1 MGFAFN
7 PFTGNFDQKGSGGG
21 GGGSAFFA
29 GEVATYADLP
39 LDGSAA
45 LDSRW
50 LVRSNSGTWPFSSYK
65 QAGVYV
71 RKATVGA
78 SRDNDYQLTDTSFFD
93 VMSDDK
99 FLVFDNSDATK
110 AMAFNVGANV
120 PTSSTVT
127 LTVPASSGT
136 IALTGQLT
144 DTKVYTANDTWTKP
158 AGARLVHYLLI
169 GGGGGGGAGRRSL
182 PTNSLGGGGGGAGGG
197 ITAGYVD
204 PAFLGSTETITIG
217 AGGTGAVDSADNTN
231 GAAGTAGGES
241 SFGSFIKARGGS
253 AGGGGSSS
261 GGSAGAAT
269 TLASLFYGTNAST
282 AAGASGAA
290 SSTPPSNA
298 AASVYLPTGGGGGG
312 GRGSSTN
319 GVGSKGGD
327 IGQTNTGIT
336 SAPAIAAGTNG
347 PAGIRSQSSWAGT
360 GGGGGSMSS
369 DNAVHTGFSGGNG
382 GLYGGGGGGG
392 SGAANSAGGSNAGGA
407 GGNGI
412 VIVTTYF

>member
-39 LDGSAA
+39 LDGTAA

-71 RKATVGA
+71 RKAIVGA

-93 VMSDDK
+93 VMSDSA
-99 FLVFDNSDATK
+99 FLIYDDADATK
-110 AMAFNVGANV
+110 NLKFQLSGI
-120 PTSSTVT
+120 STGTTRT
-127 LTVPASSGT
+127 LTAPNASGT

-158 AGARLVHYLLI
+158 TGARLVHYLLI

-182 PTNSLGGGGGGAGGG
+182 QSNSLGGGGGGAGGG

-204 PAFLGSTETITIG
+204 PVFLGSTETITIG
-217 AGGTGAVDSADNTN
+217 AGGAGASDSADNTN
-231 GAAGTAGGES
+231 GANGTAGGES
-241 SFGSFIKARGGS
+241 SFGSSIKARGGA

-282 AAGASGAA
+282 AAGATGAI
-290 SSTPPSNA
+290 SSTAPSNA

-312 GRGSSTN
+312 ARGSSIN

-336 SAPAIAAGTNG
+336 SAPSISAGSSG

-369 DNAVHTGFSGGNG
+369 DNNTLTGFPGGNG

-392 SGAANSAGGSNAGGA
+392 SGAGNGAGGSTAGGT

>member
-1 MGFAFN
+1 MPWTFN
-7 PFTGNFDQKGSGGG
+7 PFSGTFDQKGSGG

-78 SRDNDYQLTDTSFFD
+78 SRDNDYQLTDTTFFD
-93 VMSDDK
+93 VMSDSA
-99 FLVFDNSDATK
+99 FLIYDDADATK
-110 AMAFNVGANV
+110 NLKFQLSGI
-120 PTSSTVT
+120 STGTTRT
-127 LTVPASSGT
+127 LTAPNASGT
-136 IALTGQLT
+136 IALTSQLT

-158 AGARLVHYLLI
+158 AGAKMVHYILI
-169 GGGGGGGAGRRSL
+169 GGGGGGGSGRRSL
-182 PTNSLGGGGGGAGGG
+182 QNNSLGGGGGGAGGG
-197 ITAGYVD
+197 ITAGYAD
-204 PAFLGSTETITIG
+204 PVFLGSTETITIG
-217 AGGTGAVDSADNTN
+217 AGGAGAADSADNTN

-241 SFGSFIKARGGS
+241 SFGSSIKARGGS

-282 AAGASGAA
+282 SAGASGAA
-290 SSTPPSNA
+290 SSAAPSNA
-298 AASVYLPTGGGGGG
+298 PASVYLPTGGGGGG
-312 GRGSSTN
+312 
-319 GVGSKGGD
+319 
-327 IGQTNTGIT
+327 
-336 SAPAIAAGTNG
+336 
-347 PAGIRSQSSWAGT
+347 
-360 GGGGGSMSS
+360 
-369 DNAVHTGFSGGNG
+369 
-382 GLYGGGGGGG
+382 
-392 SGAANSAGGSNAGGA
+392 SGAVNSAGGTTA
-407 GGNGI
+407 GGNGANGL